1 MWAHLDPVWAHFL
14 IFLSFGPSLGSFWEK
29 VHGFRTLDLIWAHYG
44 LITGSLWAHFWSFH
58 EPIMSPRQIQPVGS
72 FWAHFLSPRCA
83 HYGSKMSP
91 WAHLGSWWA
100 HLGLIALY
108 RHFAFALNTG
118 TAHVRSE
125 FFIDPG
131 IISIA
136 LLPIMLSFIFVNDGV
151 LSNWPIHL
159 FHNELELNTKLFSE
173 IPRTH
178 LGGNS
183 LF

>member
-108 RHFAFALNTG
+108 RHFACVVQKTYLI
-118 TAHVRSE
+118 E
-125 FFIDPG
+125 FNLVTSPLPTSRRYGFNEITYLL
-131 IISIA
+131 IA
-136 LLPIMLSFIFVNDGV
+136 
-151 LSNWPIHL
+151 
-159 FHNELELNTKLFSE
+159 
-173 IPRTH
+173 
-178 LGGNS
+178 NS
-183 LF
+183 LSMRHRLHQLLCIIHVHGLHQNTLWKS